1 MINDEI
7 RKAKIAELWE
17 DIHCILSIIGYS
29 FNKNEL
35 PFYIATAQ
43 TIIEKIERDI
53 EDDKN

>member
-35 PFYIATAQ
+35 PFYIATEQ
-43 TIIEKIERDI
+43 TIIEKIERNID
-53 EDDKN
+53 DDKN